1 MAILSRII
9 KIFKAD
15 IHGVMDHLED
25 RGLLLKQHLR
35 DMEEALRRKQARL
48 TRLTA
53 LRNQAREDLAKY
65 HRQMEALEND
75 LMVAVRK
82 EKDDIARMIIR
93 KIKPLENMVEY
104 LGCQLKTMDEDV
116 TQLHSQLQQQRQR
129 FEQLQYRASEYR
141 HKIQMQQ
148 WEKDTIDP
156 VSHDCFGGP
165 TDQEIELELIKR
177 KEASAE
183 SRST

>member
-1 MAILSRII
+1 MAILVRII

-15 IHGVMDHLED
+15 IHGVMDHLEN

-35 DMEEALRRKQARL
+35 DMEEALSHKQARL
-48 TRLTA
+48 ARLTA
-53 LRNQAREDLAKY
+53 LRNQVREDLAKY
-65 HRQMEALEND
+65 HRQLEAFESD

-93 KIKPLENMVEY
+93 KIKPLENLVGD
-104 LGCQLKTMDEDV
+104 LSSRLKTMDEEV
-116 TQLHSQLQQQRQR
+116 TQFHSQLQQQRQR
-129 FEQLQYRASEYR
+129 FEQFQYRASEYQ

-148 WEKDTIDP
+148 WERDRIDP

-177 KEASAE
+177 KEALAGP
-183 SRST
+183 

>member
-1 MAILSRII
+1 MAILSRIV

-25 RGLLLKQHLR
+25 RALLLKQHLR
-35 DMEEALRRKQARL
+35 DMEEALNHKQARL

-53 LRNQAREDLAKY
+53 LRNQGREDLAKY
-65 HRQMEALEND
+65 HRQLAALESD

-93 KIKPLENMVEY
+93 KIQPLEKMVED
-104 LGCQLKTMDEDV
+104 LSGQLKTMDEDV
-116 TQLHSQLQQQRQR
+116 TQFQSQLQQQRQR
-129 FEQLQYRASEYR
+129 FEQFQYRAAEYR

-148 WEKDTIDP
+148 WERDTIDP
-156 VSHDCFGGP
+156 ISHDCFSGP

-177 KEASAE
+177 KDALAGP
-183 SRST
+183 

>member
-1 MAILSRII
+1 MAIYARLI

-15 IHGVMDHLED
+15 LHGVMDHLED

-48 TRLTA
+48 ARLTA
-53 LRNQAREDLAKY
+53 LRNQGREDFAKY
-65 HRQMEALEND
+65 HRQLEALEND

-93 KIKPLENMVEY
+93 KIKPLENVVEN
-104 LGCQLKTMDEDV
+104 LGGQLKTMDEDV
-116 TQLHSQLQQQRQR
+116 TQLHSQLQQQRQI
-129 FEQLQYRASEYR
+129 FEQFQYRASEYR

-156 VSHDCFGGP
+156 VPHDSFGGP

-177 KEASAE
+177 KDALAE

>member
-1 MAILSRII
+1 MAIYTRLI

-35 DMEEALRRKQARL
+35 DMEEALGRKQARL
-48 TRLTA
+48 ARLTA
-53 LRNQAREDLAKY
+53 LRNQGREDLAKY
-65 HRQMEALEND
+65 NRQLEALESD

-93 KIKPLENMVEY
+93 KIKPLENMVGN
-104 LGCQLKTMDEDV
+104 LSGQLKTMDEEV
-116 TQLHSQLQQQRQR
+116 TQFHSQLQQQRQR

-148 WEKDTIDP
+148 WERDTIDP
-156 VSHDCFGGP
+156 VSYDCFSGP
-165 TDQEIELELIKR
+165 ADQEIELELIKR
-177 KEASAE
+177 KEALAE
-183 SRST
+183 SRTT